1 MSKYYLRNGNLAR
14 QFGVLD
20 PVTHLPYSS
29 LFVIGTVLTPPP
41 HPAESNDTHTVLP
54 SVADT
59 VGVVQACRV
68 SCVGGLWPNKSS
80 AILSLVRDSLKKQP
94 KSAA

>member
-1 MSKYYLRNGNLAR
+1 MIVIMSKYYLRNGNLAR

-41 HPAESNDTHTVLP
+41 PTQLRVMIPIQYSPLLQTRWVWCRPA
-54 SVADT
+54 
-59 VGVVQACRV
+59 G
-68 SCVGGLWPNKSS
+68 
-80 AILSLVRDSLKKQP
+80 
-94 KSAA
+94 